1 MVLGRIAERGRIDD
15 LLGGARAGRRA
26 ALLITGE
33 AGIGKT
39 VLLDYAAAA
48 AADLRV
54 LRGLGM
60 EWEAELPFSGL
71 RLLLCPYLDRLG
83 ALPGPEAA
91 ALRTAFGLDEGTVGD
106 RFLVGAA
113 TLSLLSEL
121 SGDGPLVCLIDD
133 TQWFDRESLDAL
145 LFATRRLH
153 ADPIAMIFAAGSGD
167 GDAPPRQAGPCIGP
181 APDLASMSFAAPVP
195 GLDVLPLTALDEESA
210 TSLLDAHARG
220 LAGPLRERVLAE
232 SRGNPL
238 AVIEL
243 ATTLH
248 ALQDNGRTVPPLPA
262 AGRVQ
267 DAFEAQIAGLPA
279 ATRLLLL
286 IAAADDTG
294 SLQVILRVG
303 TLLGVSAAEL
313 EPAVRARLV
322 VLSGGLSPGGSLAF
336 RHPLIRA
343 AAYQGAPHVRRVQV
357 HEAFARALDGEYDA
371 DRRAWHL
378 AAAASGPDEEVA
390 AELERAAR
398 RAGRRGGMT
407 AMMSAF
413 ERAAQLSTDETR
425 RAWRLIAAARA
436 AYDAGLPDCAT
447 ELADQTA
454 ALPDRSPGPV
464 DRALGLPAHSAEP
477 ADREQGPTARAAEP
491 TDHNAEPA
499 DRGRG
504 PTDHNAEPTDRD
516 QGPTDRNAEPADR
529 SSQPGDRPAPPFRD
543 PLLAAEAAW
552 IRAQAEYER
561 ASPAVAA
568 ALALDGATSIAAT
581 APERAVSILTEA
593 VWYARD
599 AGDHDLV
606 RQCTALLET
615 VEPGAP
621 VVAGLIGFRHLYDG
635 RPAVGVPP
643 MRELVGSARQG
654 KAGGFRERLI
664 AGFAGMLVAEDE
676 IATEVLESLVADV
689 REQGAVGRL
698 TYALEPLAIV
708 QLLRGRFMDAD
719 AGVTEAVSLA
729 TDLGQDLQVVAL
741 NAIAAWLAAVGG
753 DEIACRSLA
762 AGVLEHRTKHPT
774 DAALAS
780 WALGLLHLAG
790 GRFEDAT
797 ARLDEVCGGPARHDF
812 LIRAVPDHVEAAVR
826 AGLPE
831 QAARH
836 LPALSEW
843 AEQTGRPHAIA
854 LARRCAALLADE
866 DTAAGHFTSALELHE
881 RDPRRYDEAR
891 TRLAYGEWLHRHHHH
906 TEAKDQLAAALAGF
920 ERLGARTW
928 ASRARAELSA
938 LGDRPSAH
946 PRALDPLA
954 RLTPQE
960 LQVVRLA
967 AAGMSDREI
976 ATRLFLSPRTV
987 GHHLCKAYPK
997 LGVTR
1002 RVELAQLVPHG

>member
-1 MVLGRIAERGRIDD
+1 MVLGRIAERARIDD
-15 LLGGARAGRRA
+15 LLASARAGRRG

-33 AGIGKT
+33 AGAGKT

-48 AADLRV
+48 AAGLRV
-54 LRGLGM
+54 LRGVGI
-60 EWEAELPFSGL
+60 ESAAELPFAGL
-71 RLLLCPYLDRLG
+71 HLLLCPYLDRLG
-83 ALPGPEAA
+83 TLPGPQAA
-91 ALRTAFGLDEGTVGD
+91 ALRTAFGLEEGTVGD
-106 RFLVGAA
+106 RFLIGAA
-113 TLSLLSEL
+113 TLALLSEL

-133 TQWFDRESLDAL
+133 TQWFDRASLEAL
-145 LFATRRLH
+145 LFVTRRLH
-153 ADPIAMIFAAGSGD
+153 ADPIAMIFAARSGD
-167 GDAPPRQAGPCIGP
+167 GDAPPRQAGPCIRP
-181 APDLASMSFAAPVP
+181 ASLAGDSASASFAVPVP
-195 GLDVLPLTALDEESA
+195 GLDVLRLAALDQESA

-232 SRGNPL
+232 SLGNPL

-243 ATTLH
+243 ATTLN
-248 ALQDNGRTVPPLPA
+248 ALQGNGRPAPPLPA
-262 AGRVQ
+262 TGHVQ
-267 DAFEAQIAGLPA
+267 DTFQVQIAGLPG

-294 SLQVILRVG
+294 SLPVILRVG
-303 TLLGVSAAEL
+303 TLLGVSAADL
-313 EPAVRARLV
+313 EPAERARLV
-322 VLSGGLSPGGSLAF
+322 VLSDGPSPGGSVTF

-343 AAYQGAPHVRRVQV
+343 AAYQVAPHARRVQV
-357 HEAFARALDGEYDA
+357 HEAFARTLDGEYDA

-378 AAAASGPDEEVA
+378 AAATPGPDEEVA

-398 RAGRRGGMT
+398 RAGRRGGVT

-436 AYDAGLPDCAT
+436 AYDAGLPARAV
-447 ELADQTA
+447 ELADQA
-454 ALPDRSPGPV
+454 AGMPDGPAGPV
-464 DRALGLPAHSAEP
+464 DRALGLP
-477 ADREQGPTARAAEP
+477 
-491 TDHNAEPA
+491 
-499 DRGRG
+499 
-504 PTDHNAEPTDRD
+504 
-516 QGPTDRNAEPADR
+516 DRNADPADR
-529 SSQPGDRPAPPFRD
+529 SRQPADRPARPFRD
-543 PLLAAEAAW
+543 PPVTAEAAW
-552 IRAQAEYER
+552 VRAQVEYER

-568 ALALDGATSIAAT
+568 ALALDGATLIAVT
-581 APERAVSILTEA
+581 DPERAVSILTEA
-593 VWYARD
+593 VRYARD

-606 RQCTALLET
+606 RQCAALLET

-621 VVAGLIGFRHLYDG
+621 IVAGLIGFRHLYDG
-635 RPAVGVPP
+635 RPAAGVPP
-643 MRELVGSARQG
+643 MRELAWSARQG
-654 KAGGFRERLI
+654 KAGGFVERLI
-664 AGFAGMLVAEDE
+664 AGFAGVLVAEDE

-689 REQGAVGRL
+689 REQGAVSRL
-698 TYALEPLAIV
+698 AYALEPLAIV

-753 DEIACRSLA
+753 DEISCRSLA
-762 AGVLEHRTKHPT
+762 AGVLEHRTRHPA

-790 GRFEDAT
+790 GRFDEAA

-826 AGLPE
+826 AELPE

-836 LPALSEW
+836 LPALSDW

-891 TRLAYGEWLHRHHHH
+891 TRLAYGEWLHRHCRH
-906 TEAKDQLAAALAGF
+906 TEAKDQLADALAAF
-920 ERLGARTW
+920 ERLGARMW

-946 PRALDPLA
+946 PRGLDPLA

-976 ATRLFLSPRTV
+976 AARLFLSPRTV

-997 LGVTR
+997 LGVTH
-1002 RVELAQLVPHG
+1002 RVELARLVPHG

>member
-1 MVLGRIAERGRIDD
+1 MVLGRIAERARIDD
-15 LLGGARAGRRA
+15 LLAGARAGRRG

-39 VLLDYAAAA
+39 VLLDHAAAA

-54 LRGLGM
+54 LRGAGM
-60 EWEAELPFSGL
+60 ESEAELPFAGL

-83 ALPGPEAA
+83 ALPGPQAA

-106 RFLVGAA
+106 RFLIGAA

-133 TQWFDRESLDAL
+133 AQWFDRASLDAL

-153 ADPIAMIFAAGSGD
+153 ADPIAMIFAAESRD

-181 APDLASMSFAAPVP
+181 ALDSAVVSFAATAP
-195 GLDVLPLTALDEESA
+195 GLDVLRLAALDQESA
-210 TSLLDAHARG
+210 TALLDAHARG
-220 LAGPLRERVLAE
+220 LAGPLRERVLAA
-232 SRGNPL
+232 SRGNPLAMIELATTLNPL

-243 ATTLH
+243 ATTLN
-248 ALQDNGRTVPPLPA
+248 ALQGDGRLAPALPA
-262 AGRVQ
+262 AGHVQ
-267 DAFEAQIAGLPA
+267 DVFQAQIAGLPA

-286 IAAADDTG
+286 IAAADDAG
-294 SLQVILRVG
+294 SLKVILRVG
-303 TLLGVSAAEL
+303 TLLGVSAADL
-313 EPAVRARLV
+313 EPAERARLV
-322 VLSGGLSPGGSLAF
+322 VLSDGLSPGGSVAF

-343 AAYQGAPHVRRVQV
+343 AAYQVAPYARRVQV
-357 HEAFARALDGEYDA
+357 HEAFARTLDGECEYDA

-378 AAAASGPDEEVA
+378 AAAAPRPDEEVA

-398 RAGRRGGMT
+398 RAGRRGGVT
-407 AMMSAF
+407 AMMRAF

-436 AYDAGLPDCAT
+436 AYDATLPDHAT
-447 ELADQTA
+447 ELADQATG
-454 ALPDRSPGPV
+454 LTDR
-464 DRALGLPAHSAEP
+464 
-477 ADREQGPTARAAEP
+477 
-491 TDHNAEPA
+491 
-499 DRGRG
+499 
-504 PTDHNAEPTDRD
+504 NAEPTDRD
-516 QGPTDRNAEPADR
+516 LKPIERSAGVAGRDLPLTDRNAEPTDRDLKPIERSAGVAGR
-529 SSQPGDRPAPPFRD
+529 SSQSGERPARPFRD
-543 PLLAAEAAW
+543 PLVAAEAAW
-552 IRAQAEYER
+552 IRAQVEYER

-581 APERAVSILTEA
+581 DPERAVSILTEA

-606 RQCTALLET
+606 RQCAALLET

-635 RPAVGVPP
+635 RPAVGMPP
-643 MRELVGSARQG
+643 MRELAGAARRG
-654 KAGGFRERLI
+654 KAGGFVERLI

-729 TDLGQDLQVVAL
+729 TDIGQDLQVVAM
-741 NAIAAWLAAVGG
+741 NAIAAWLAAVCG

-790 GRFEDAT
+790 GRFDDAA

-831 QAARH
+831 QAARP

-891 TRLAYGEWLHRHHHH
+891 TRLAYGQWLHRHHHH

-946 PRALDPLA
+946 PRGLDPLA

-967 AAGMSDREI
+967 AAGMSNREI

-987 GHHLCKAYPK
+987 GHHLDKAYPK

-1002 RVELAQLVPHG
+1002 RVELARLVSHG

>member
-1 MVLGRIAERGRIDD
+1 MVLGRIAERARIDD
-15 LLGGARAGRRA
+15 LLASARAGRRG

-39 VLLDYAAAA
+39 ALLDHAAAA

-54 LRGLGM
+54 LRGSGI
-60 EWEAELPFSGL
+60 ESVAELPFAGL
-71 RLLLCPYLDRLG
+71 HLLLHPYLDRLG
-83 ALPGPEAA
+83 ALPGPQAA
-91 ALRTAFGLDEGTVGD
+91 ALRTAFGLDEGTVCD
-106 RFLVGAA
+106 RFLIGAA

-133 TQWFDRESLDAL
+133 TQWFDRASLDAL

-153 ADPIAMIFAAGSGD
+153 ADPIAMIFVAGGGD
-167 GDAPPRQAGPCIGP
+167 EDAPPRQAGPFIRP
-181 APDLASMSFAAPVP
+181 APLAGDPASVAFAAPVP
-195 GLDVLPLTALDEESA
+195 GLDVLRLVALDVLRLVALDQESA

-220 LAGPLRERVLAE
+220 LAAPLRERVLAE

-243 ATTLH
+243 ATTLSS
-248 ALQDNGRTVPPLPA
+248 LRGDGRPAPPPG
-262 AGRVQ
+262 AGHVQ
-267 DAFEAQIAGLPA
+267 DAFQARIAGLPA

-303 TLLGVSAAEL
+303 ALLGVAAADL
-313 EPAVRARLV
+313 EPAERACLV
-322 VLSGGLSPGGSLAF
+322 VLSPGGRVTF

-343 AAYQGAPHVRRVQV
+343 AAYQVAPHAGRVQV
-357 HEAFARALDGEYDA
+357 HEAFARALDGAYDA

-378 AAAASGPDEEVA
+378 AAATLGPDEAVA

-398 RAGRRGGMT
+398 RAGRRGGVT

-413 ERAAQLSTDETR
+413 ERAAQLSTEETR
-425 RAWRLIAAARA
+425 RTWRLIAAARA
-436 AYDAGLPDCAT
+436 AYDAGLPDHAA
-447 ELADQTA
+447 ELADQA
-454 ALPDRSPGPV
+454 AELPDRTAGPV
-464 DRALGLPAHSAEP
+464 DRALGLTGRGAGSTDRALGLTDRTAEPADPALGLTDRSAEP
-477 ADREQGPTARAAEP
+477 AGRA
-491 TDHNAEPA
+491 
-499 DRGRG
+499 
-504 PTDHNAEPTDRD
+504 
-516 QGPTDRNAEPADR
+516 
-529 SSQPGDRPAPPFRD
+529 SQAGDRPVRPFRD
-543 PLLAAEAAW
+543 PSVTAEAAW
-552 IRAQAEYER
+552 VRAQVEYER
-561 ASPAVAA
+561 SSPAVAA
-568 ALALDGATSIAAT
+568 ALALDGAALIAAT
-581 APERAVSILTEA
+581 DPERAASILTEA

-606 RQCTALLET
+606 RQCAALLET

-621 VVAGLIGFRHLYDG
+621 VVAGLIGFGHLYDG
-635 RPAVGVPP
+635 RPAVGVPA
-643 MRELVGSARQG
+643 MRELARSAGRG
-654 KAGGFRERLI
+654 KAGGFVERLI

-689 REQGAVGRL
+689 REQGAVSRL

-719 AGVTEAVSLA
+719 AGVTEAISLA

-762 AGVLEHRTKHPT
+762 AGVLEHRTRHPT

-790 GRFEDAT
+790 GRFDEAA

-836 LPALSEW
+836 LPALSDW

-854 LARRCAALLADE
+854 LARRCAALPADE
-866 DTAAGHFTSALELHE
+866 DTAAGHFTAALELHE

-891 TRLAYGEWLHRHHHH
+891 TRLAYGEWLHRHHRH
-906 TEAKDQLAAALAGF
+906 TEAKGQLADALAAF

-928 ASRARAELSA
+928 ASRARTELSA

-967 AAGMSDREI
+967 AAGMSNREI
-976 ATRLFLSPRTV
+976 AARLFLSPRTV
-987 GHHLCKAYPK
+987 GHHLHKAYPK

-1002 RVELAQLVPHG
+1002 RSELAQLVPHG